1 MSEKKIALLLS
12 GNLRTFFYKDNH
24 ICKKYL
30 ELMEKQDIDLFIY
43 TDNNDFNY
51 DNIQYFSDK
60 NKNKILGVPNDIEKR
75 LSENIDFINYNDSC
89 QIIKNNL
96 IKIFGNKLKKYHIEE
111 FKQNLIDDIY
121 DKDNIYHNTF
131 IQYKHHSICWKIA
144 IMCQYYK
151 LYKCYNLMRD
161 YEKENNFEYD
171 IIIRS
176 RPELIL
182 TNINN
187 IDIRSLNFNKKVYC
201 YQYDKYISDVW
212 CIGDRFIMDKYCT
225 NYINISPNLVEGTY
239 CFKAKKG
246 GIIIV
251 KSKND
256 TSFWNENIS
265 EVLYDISPGGEF
277 ACTYIIKKFGYEICH
292 TPLNEIGFKFY
303 DSVFFKYFIDK

>member
-1 MSEKKIALLLS
+1 MYIYTTLNNVRES
-12 GNLRTFFYKDNH
+12 
-24 ICKKYL
+24 KKYL

-151 LYKCYNLMRD
+151 LYKCYNLMR
-161 YEKENNFEYD
+161 
-171 IIIRS
+171 R
-176 RPELIL
+176 L
-182 TNINN
+182 
-187 IDIRSLNFNKKVYC
+187 
-201 YQYDKYISDVW
+201 
-212 CIGDRFIMDKYCT
+212 
-225 NYINISPNLVEGTY
+225 
-239 CFKAKKG
+239 
-246 GIIIV
+246 
-251 KSKND
+251 
-256 TSFWNENIS
+256 
-265 EVLYDISPGGEF
+265 
-277 ACTYIIKKFGYEICH
+277 
-292 TPLNEIGFKFY
+292 
-303 DSVFFKYFIDK
+303 